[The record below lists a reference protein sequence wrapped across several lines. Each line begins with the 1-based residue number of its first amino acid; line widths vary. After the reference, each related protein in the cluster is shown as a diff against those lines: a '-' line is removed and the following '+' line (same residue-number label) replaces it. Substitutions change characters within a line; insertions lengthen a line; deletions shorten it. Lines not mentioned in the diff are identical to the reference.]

1 MSQISSDPNTSRR
14 DRRSLSYDELIAL
27 FVAFL
32 TLGSV
37 LFWGL
42 TRSGVNL
49 FGAAGLFNP
58 DGAPPLVGDLGRES
72 QLDLSDDLDIG
83 IDSEDNDGEI
93 GFESAEAL
101 GIAGANNDILR
112 DLGRS
117 GKVAGQ
123 PSTLPGQ
130 RSSSQPE
137 TAGQG
142 DAPAAGATTLG
153 SPQSPA
159 QQNAQPATEPSTYTP
174 SPEASSKDPNVAAV
188 PTTQPPLEASREAL
202 KFQDVPDDYWAK
214 PYIDALSERLVIN
227 GLSEET
233 FAPDQPVSRAQ
244 LASAIAEAFPPEAK
258 EDAIAFS
265 DIEPDYW
272 AVEPINKAVQSGF
285 MNGFPDETFQPA
297 LPVPRA
303 QVLTALVTGLNS
315 AIPDNSQ
322 AIVTRYTDAAEIPGW
337 AIGQMAAATQS
348 SIVVNYPNLDS
359 LNPNQPATRAEVAA
373 MIYQALAAQG
383 RIEDIAGE
391 YVVKP

>member
-1 MSQISSDPNTSRR
+1 MSQIPSDPNTSVSN
-14 DRRSLSYDELIAL
+14 RRSLTYDELIAM

-42 TRSGVNL
+42 TRTGINL

-58 DGAPPLVGDLGRES
+58 DGAPPLVGASGSES
-72 QLDLSDDLDIG
+72 PLDLSDDLNIG
-83 IDSEDNDGEI
+83 ADFDAKGNDGKI
-93 GFESAEAL
+93 GFDSAETL
-101 GIAGANNDILR
+101 GIAGTDGMVGG
-112 DLGRS
+112 LGRS
-117 GKVAGQ
+117 GEAATKAIIL
-123 PSTLPGQ
+123 PSQ
-130 RSSSQPE
+130 REAAS
-137 TAGQG
+137 QG
-142 DAPAAGATTLG
+142 DVSAANTTT
-153 SPQSPA
+153 SETPQSPP
-159 QQNAQPATEPSTYTP
+159 QQNAQPS
-174 SPEASSKDPNVAAV
+174 EASSKEPNVAAV
-188 PTTQPPLEASREAL
+188 PTTQAPLEASREAL
-202 KFQDVPDDYWAK
+202 KFQDVSDDYWAK

-227 GLSEET
+227 GLSEDT

-244 LASAIAEAFPPEAK
+244 LASAIAEAFPSETT

-272 AVEPINKAVQSGF
+272 AVEPINTAVQSGF

-303 QVLTALVTGLNS
+303 QVLTALVTGINS
-315 AIPDNSQ
+315 AIPEDSQ
-322 AIVTRYTDAAEIPGW
+322 AVVTRYTDVAEIPDW
-337 AIGQMAAATQS
+337 AIGKMAAATQTG
-348 SIVVNYPNLDS
+348 IVVNYPNLDS

-383 RIEDIAGE
+383 RIEDIGGE